1 MEIRQLNEYLRELKP
16 ESQSTEALCKI
27 EILVFPFSHSF
38 SLAFKIPKV
47 VPAFCCLYSL
57 HKGALFSASA
67 VIAAAVWEAL
77 DSSCA
82 L

>member
-1 MEIRQLNEYLRELKP
+1 MEIRQLNKYLCELKP
-16 ESQSTEALCKI
+16 KSQSTEVLCKI

-38 SLAFKIPKV
+38 SLSYKIPKA

-67 VIAAAVWEAL
+67 VIAAALWESL